1 MFFVP
6 LLGNIALH
14 IFSSSARPLYDLETL
29 WSVGPDYDDKN
40 RIVDV
45 NIMDQFNTFLSDLQP
60 LEEND
65 EANNEIVES
74 NNK

>member
-1 MFFVP
+1 MYIYLSAKLF
-6 LLGNIALH
+6 LLYILK
-14 IFSSSARPLYDLETL
+14 I
-29 WSVGPDYDDKN
+29 
-40 RIVDV
+40 
-45 NIMDQFNTFLSDLQP
+45 DQFNTFLSDLQP